1 MEKYV
6 MVTFPEI
13 QDFREH
19 KRWGECIFCQAI
31 DGHPC
36 PDSTYMVP
44 EGLYRQ
50 VKGTLS
56 CSSEI
61 VEHLGETF
69 IVEGEEAVLVGYNN
83 YNGDCIVSITS
94 ETSDLGWKLLD
105 EDDIILYEVNSR
117 KYWYASWTELKESRS
132 E

>member
-13 QDFREH
+13 QDFMEH
-19 KRWGECIFCQAI
+19 ERWGECIFCQAI

-50 VKGTLS
+50 VKGMLG

-61 VEHLGETF
+61 VKHLGETF
-69 IVEGEEAVLVGYNN
+69 IVGGEEAVLVGYNN
-83 YNGDCIVSITS
+83 ENCDCIVSFTS
-94 ETSDLGWKLLD
+94 ETCDLGWGLLD
-105 EDDIILYEVNSR
+105 DSDIILHEVNSGN
-117 KYWYASWTELKESRS
+117 YWYIPWDDLEESRS